1 MFPRARSSSPSSPH
15 REAPAVDPAMSSA
28 DAPGDL
34 PAVGAHRA
42 RDAGGEKGKE
52 KGAPPEPEASAA
64 DGDETSG
71 KQSEGSDAAP
81 TAAKPSLK
89 PLTDEQRAKI
99 TTQVEF
105 YFSDANLPTDAFLLK
120 KVKADPEGWVPIGVV
135 CGFNRMKQLLKKHP
149 PAATV
154 AAIVAERSRVLVV
167 DETLGKIRRAEPLPD
182 FDLEDIQARTVVA
195 ENLGAEPTVE
205 GVAKAFT
212 LDVENAENAA
222 AENANDV
229 QKTNDDVQKTNENVP
244 NAAILKKNATR
255 SMVPPSMVRVRHP
268 GMQTPAG
275 VCAATTGL
283 DLVRVASGATHA
295 LIEYATR
302 ELAELAV
309 RLKNDD
315 KDWRHGLRVR
325 LLVKNVKAAA
335 KKKKQREERAQRDE
349 GEEEEE
355 EAEAEADTKEKT
367 DKEKTSETS
376 AETGPETAPVSASKK
391 KGKHKKGKRD
401 YSQWASAAAFKENKQ
416 TFLTEGEDG
425 GVGAAGD
432 AAAAER
438 RAGRGIRRAFGF
450 VRPPVR
456 PRCRTGRAGSRS
468 GPRRGSH
475 GARSRPGFPR
485 SRRKQK
491 RSVSRRKR
499 PKRRGRRSRDEAV
512 GFPTTRDRS
521 S

>member
-1 MFPRARSSSPSSPH
+1 
-15 REAPAVDPAMSSA
+15 MSSA

-34 PAVGAHRA
+34 PAVGALTV
-42 RDAGGEKGKE
+42 RDAGGEKGKG

-212 LDVENAENAA
+212 LDVENAENASTT
-222 AENANDV
+222 ENANDV
-229 QKTNDDVQKTNENVP
+229 QKTNDDVQKANENVP

-335 KKKKQREERAQRDE
+335 KKKKQREERAQRLL
-349 GEEEEE
+349 
-355 EAEAEADTKEKT
+355 
-367 DKEKTSETS
+367 
-376 AETGPETAPVSASKK
+376 
-391 KGKHKKGKRD
+391 
-401 YSQWASAAAFKENKQ
+401 ASALA
-416 TFLTEGEDG
+416 LR
-425 GVGAAGD
+425 GVHRRRRS
-432 AAAAER
+432 R
-438 RAGRGIRRAFGF
+438 RAGGHALDGT
-450 VRPPVR
+450 R
-456 PRCRTGRAGSRS
+456 PRAARLSLAPGLPRHGRREDAIAGCLHLCPRWSPLWS
-468 GPRRGSH
+468 GWPDGRPSELEEPREVVFRRGPS
-475 GARSRPGFPR
+475 
-485 SRRKQK
+485 
-491 RSVSRRKR
+491 
-499 PKRRGRRSRDEAV
+499 RGR
-512 GFPTTRDRS
+512 
-521 S
+521 

>member
-1 MFPRARSSSPSSPH
+1 
-15 REAPAVDPAMSSA
+15 MSSA

-34 PAVGAHRA
+34 PAVGALTV
-42 RDAGGEKGKE
+42 RDAGGEKGKG

-212 LDVENAENAA
+212 LDVENAENASTT
-222 AENANDV
+222 ENANDV
-229 QKTNDDVQKTNENVP
+229 QKTNDDVQKANENVP

-335 KKKKQREERAQRDE
+335 KKKK
-349 GEEEEE
+349 
-355 EAEAEADTKEKT
+355 EAEKKEMQKT
-367 DKEKTSETS
+367 RK
-376 AETGPETAPVSASKK
+376 AM
-391 KGKHKKGKRD
+391 
-401 YSQWASAAAFKENKQ
+401 
-416 TFLTEGEDG
+416 
-425 GVGAAGD
+425 
-432 AAAAER
+432 
-438 RAGRGIRRAFGF
+438 RAI
-450 VRPPVR
+450 
-456 PRCRTGRAGSRS
+456 
-468 GPRRGSH
+468 
-475 GARSRPGFPR
+475 
-485 SRRKQK
+485 
-491 RSVSRRKR
+491 
-499 PKRRGRRSRDEAV
+499 RDEAEGAPEEFNLDQLMLKLDISGIKV
-512 GFPTTRDRS
+512 LLDECSGKS
-521 S
+521 AAESGAILKAAVEKGA

>member
-1 MFPRARSSSPSSPH
+1 
-15 REAPAVDPAMSSA
+15 MSSA

-34 PAVGAHRA
+34 PAVGALTV
-42 RDAGGEKGKE
+42 RDAGGEKGKG

-149 PAATV
+149 PVATV

-355 EAEAEADTKEKT
+355 EEAEAEADTKEKT

-432 AAAAER
+432 AAAAGAAPGAESVAPSVSSAPP
-438 RAGRGIRRAFGF
+438 RAPTMPDGTRGFAFGAATGKPRRAF
-450 VRPPVR
+450 PPGV
-456 PRCRTGRAGSRS
+456 PTE
-468 GPRRGSH
+468 
-475 GARSRPGFPR
+475 
-485 SRRKQK
+485 
-491 RSVSRRKR
+491 
-499 PKRRGRRSRDEAV
+499 PKKTEAERLA
-512 GFPTTRDRS
+512 PQTAEETRLS
-521 S
+521 E

>member
-1 MFPRARSSSPSSPH
+1 
-15 REAPAVDPAMSSA
+15 MSSA

-34 PAVGAHRA
+34 PAVGALTV
-42 RDAGGEKGKE
+42 RDAGGEKGKG

-212 LDVENAENAA
+212 LDVENAENASTT
-222 AENANDV
+222 ENANDV
-229 QKTNDDVQKTNENVP
+229 QKTNDDVQKANENVP

-349 GEEEEE
+349 GEEEVVLQVLHSRLLEVIILLLRVVV
-355 EAEAEADTKEKT
+355 AM
-367 DKEKTSETS
+367 
-376 AETGPETAPVSASKK
+376 
-391 KGKHKKGKRD
+391 
-401 YSQWASAAAFKENKQ
+401 
-416 TFLTEGEDG
+416 FLHM
-425 GVGAAGD
+425 GAL
-432 AAAAER
+432 
-438 RAGRGIRRAFGF
+438 
-450 VRPPVR
+450 
-456 PRCRTGRAGSRS
+456 
-468 GPRRGSH
+468 
-475 GARSRPGFPR
+475 
-485 SRRKQK
+485 QK
-491 RSVSRRKR
+491 LLLRQQALLV
-499 PKRRGRRSRDEAV
+499 
-512 GFPTTRDRS
+512 
-521 S
+521 

>member
-1 MFPRARSSSPSSPH
+1 
-15 REAPAVDPAMSSA
+15 MSSA

-34 PAVGAHRA
+34 PAVGALTV
-42 RDAGGEKGKE
+42 RDAGGEKGKG

-149 PAATV
+149 PVATV

-205 GVAKAFT
+205 GVAKAFA
-212 LDVENAENAA
+212 LDVVAEDAS
-222 AENANDV
+222 
-229 QKTNDDVQKTNENVP
+229 TNDDVQKTNDVPNENVP
-244 NAAILKKNATR
+244 NAAIKNTNATR
-255 SMVPPSMVRVRHP
+255 SVPPSMVRVRHP

-295 LIEYATR
+295 LIEYETR

-349 GEEEEE
+349 GEEA
-355 EAEAEADTKEKT
+355 EAEAEADTEKT

-432 AAAAER
+432 AAADGAAPGAESVAPSVSSAPP
-438 RAGRGIRRAFGF
+438 RAPTMPDGTRGFAFGAATGKPRRAF
-450 VRPPVR
+450 PPGV
-456 PRCRTGRAGSRS
+456 PTE
-468 GPRRGSH
+468 
-475 GARSRPGFPR
+475 
-485 SRRKQK
+485 
-491 RSVSRRKR
+491 
-499 PKRRGRRSRDEAV
+499 PKKTEAAEAERLA
-512 GFPTTRDRS
+512 PETAEETRS
-521 S
+521 SE

>member
-1 MFPRARSSSPSSPH
+1 
-15 REAPAVDPAMSSA
+15 MSSA

-34 PAVGAHRA
+34 PAVGALTV
-42 RDAGGEKGKE
+42 RDAGGEKGKG

-71 KQSEGSDAAP
+71 KQSEGSDAAL

-149 PAATV
+149 PVATV

-212 LDVENAENAA
+212 LDVE
-222 AENANDV
+222 D
-229 QKTNDDVQKTNENVP
+229 TNDDVRETNDVSNENVP
-244 NAAILKKNATR
+244 IDLLR
-255 SMVPPSMVRVRHP
+255 SISVPPSMVRVRHP
-268 GMQTPAG
+268 GMHTPAG

-295 LIEYATR
+295 LIEYKTR

-349 GEEEEE
+349 GEE
-355 EAEAEADTKEKT
+355 AEADTEADTDTEKT

-432 AAAAER
+432 AAADGAAPGAESVAPSVSSAPP
-438 RAGRGIRRAFGF
+438 RAPTMPDGTRGFAFGAATGKPRRAF
-450 VRPPVR
+450 PPGV
-456 PRCRTGRAGSRS
+456 PTE
-468 GPRRGSH
+468 
-475 GARSRPGFPR
+475 
-485 SRRKQK
+485 
-491 RSVSRRKR
+491 
-499 PKRRGRRSRDEAV
+499 PKKTEAAEAERLA
-512 GFPTTRDRS
+512 PETAEETRS
-521 S
+521 SE

>member
-1 MFPRARSSSPSSPH
+1 
-15 REAPAVDPAMSSA
+15 
-28 DAPGDL
+28 
-34 PAVGAHRA
+34 
-42 RDAGGEKGKE
+42 
-52 KGAPPEPEASAA
+52 
-64 DGDETSG
+64 
-71 KQSEGSDAAP
+71 
-81 TAAKPSLK
+81 
-89 PLTDEQRAKI
+89 
-99 TTQVEF
+99 
-105 YFSDANLPTDAFLLK
+105 
-120 KVKADPEGWVPIGVV
+120 
-135 CGFNRMKQLLKKHP
+135 
-149 PAATV
+149 V

-205 GVAKAFT
+205 GVAKAFA
-212 LDVENAENAA
+212 LDVVAENAS
-222 AENANDV
+222 
-229 QKTNDDVQKTNENVP
+229 TNDDVQKTNDVSNENVP
-244 NAAILKKNATR
+244 NAAIKNTNATR
-255 SMVPPSMVRVRHP
+255 SVPPSMVRVRHP

-295 LIEYATR
+295 LIEYETR

-349 GEEEEE
+349 GEEA
-355 EAEAEADTKEKT
+355 EAEAEADTEKT

-425 GVGAAGD
+425 GVGTAGD
-432 AAAAER
+432 AAADGAAPGAESVAPLVSSAPP
-438 RAGRGIRRAFGF
+438 RAPTMPDGTRGFAFGAATGKPRRAF
-450 VRPPVR
+450 PPGV
-456 PRCRTGRAGSRS
+456 PTE
-468 GPRRGSH
+468 
-475 GARSRPGFPR
+475 
-485 SRRKQK
+485 
-491 RSVSRRKR
+491 
-499 PKRRGRRSRDEAV
+499 PKKTEAAEAERLA
-512 GFPTTRDRS
+512 PETAEETRS
-521 S
+521 SE

>member
-1 MFPRARSSSPSSPH
+1 
-15 REAPAVDPAMSSA
+15 MSSA

-34 PAVGAHRA
+34 PAVAPPSA
-42 RDAGGEKGKE
+42 RGAGGETGKGK
-52 KGAPPEPEASAA
+52 GSVPEPEAPAA

-71 KQSEGSDAAP
+71 KLPSEGSDANVSSD
-81 TAAKPSLK
+81 PSLR

-149 PAATV
+149 PVATV

-205 GVAKAFT
+205 GVAKAFA
-212 LDVENAENAA
+212 LDVVAEDAS
-222 AENANDV
+222 
-229 QKTNDDVQKTNENVP
+229 TNDDVQKTNDVPNENVP
-244 NAAILKKNATR
+244 NAAIKNTNATR
-255 SMVPPSMVRVRHP
+255 SVPPSMVRVRHP

-295 LIEYATR
+295 LIEYETR

-349 GEEEEE
+349 GEEA
-355 EAEAEADTKEKT
+355 EAEAEADTEKT

-432 AAAAER
+432 AAADGAAPGAESVAPLVSSAPP
-438 RAGRGIRRAFGF
+438 RAPTMPDGTRGFAFGAATGKPRRAF
-450 VRPPVR
+450 PPGV
-456 PRCRTGRAGSRS
+456 PTE
-468 GPRRGSH
+468 
-475 GARSRPGFPR
+475 
-485 SRRKQK
+485 
-491 RSVSRRKR
+491 
-499 PKRRGRRSRDEAV
+499 PKKTEAAEAERLA
-512 GFPTTRDRS
+512 PETAEETRS
-521 S
+521 SE

>member
-1 MFPRARSSSPSSPH
+1 
-15 REAPAVDPAMSSA
+15 MSSA

-34 PAVGAHRA
+34 PAVGALTV
-42 RDAGGEKGKE
+42 RDAGGEKGKG

-149 PAATV
+149 PVATV

-205 GVAKAFT
+205 GVAKAFA
-212 LDVENAENAA
+212 LDVVAEDAS
-222 AENANDV
+222 
-229 QKTNDDVQKTNENVP
+229 TNDDVQKTNDVPNENVP
-244 NAAILKKNATR
+244 NAAIKNTNATR
-255 SMVPPSMVRVRHP
+255 SVPPSMVRVRHP

-295 LIEYATR
+295 LIEYETR

-355 EAEAEADTKEKT
+355 EKEKTEAEAEKEKS
-367 DKEKTSETS
+367 SETS
-376 AETGPETAPVSASKK
+376 AETGDRGPETAPVSASKK

-401 YSQWASAAAFKENKQ
+401 YSQWASAAAFKENKH

-425 GVGAAGD
+425 GVGAADFLQTKSVGAG
-432 AAAAER
+432 AAAGAESVAPPVSSGAP
-438 RAGRGIRRAFGF
+438 RAPTMPDGTRGFAFGAAAGKPRRAFPPG
-450 VRPPVR
+450 VPTEPKKTEAERPAPE
-456 PRCRTGRAGSRS
+456 TAEET
-468 GPRRGSH
+468 
-475 GARSRPGFPR
+475 AA
-485 SRRKQK
+485 
-491 RSVSRRKR
+491 
-499 PKRRGRRSRDEAV
+499 E
-512 GFPTTRDRS
+512 
-521 S
+521 

>member
-1 MFPRARSSSPSSPH
+1 
-15 REAPAVDPAMSSA
+15 MSSA

-34 PAVGAHRA
+34 PAVGALTV
-42 RDAGGEKGKE
+42 RDAGGEKGKG

-105 YFSDANLPTDAFLLK
+105 YFSDVNLPTDAFLLK
-120 KVKADPEGWVPIGVV
+120 KVRADPEGWVPIQTV

-149 PAATV
+149 PVATV

-212 LDVENAENAA
+212 LDVENAENASTT
-222 AENANDV
+222 ENANDV
-229 QKTNDDVQKTNENVP
+229 QKTNDDVQKANENVP

-255 SMVPPSMVRVRHP
+255 SMVPPSMVRVRPP
-268 GMQTPAG
+268 GMQPPAG

-432 AAAAER
+432 AAAAGAAPGAESVAPSVSSAPP
-438 RAGRGIRRAFGF
+438 RAPTMPDGTRGFAFGAATGKPRRAF
-450 VRPPVR
+450 PPGV
-456 PRCRTGRAGSRS
+456 PTE
-468 GPRRGSH
+468 
-475 GARSRPGFPR
+475 
-485 SRRKQK
+485 
-491 RSVSRRKR
+491 
-499 PKRRGRRSRDEAV
+499 PKKTEAERLA
-512 GFPTTRDRS
+512 PETAEETRS
-521 S
+521 SE